1 MKIVFFAH
9 PLFLGSQ
16 SMPRFVSMLADGMKS
31 RGYEVE
37 VWRPEALFST
47 LKVSSLKKWLGYIDS
62 YLVFPALV
70 KRKLKKENEE
80 VLYVVTDHALGP
92 YVPLIAD
99 RPHVIHCHDFL
110 AQRSAL
116 GEIPEN
122 ITSSSGRTYQSYIR
136 KGYSQG
142 RNFIS
147 VSEKTRTDL
156 RAFLKD
162 KPDRSEVV
170 YNGINA
176 SFVPLSVSGS
186 RTTLSEQLDLDLSAG
201 YILHV
206 GGNQWYK
213 NRVGVIAIYESWR
226 KQYGRHLPLLLI
238 GQQPNAA
245 LLAKYNLSEYK
256 SDIHFLQNI
265 DDKAVKMA
273 YSGASVFLFPSIA
286 EGFGWP
292 IAEAMASAT
301 VVVTTN
307 AVPMLEVAGDAA
319 FLIGRK
325 PSVKDDQQAWAN
337 DAAVVLQNA
346 LLLKDT
352 ERQEWLEKGKINVE
366 RFKLEEAMDSIER
379 IYTSVFINERLEDK
393 I

>member
-16 SMPRFVSMLADGMKS
+16 SMPRFVGMLADGMKS

-37 VWRPEALFST
+37 VWRPEALFSA
-47 LKVSSLKKWLGYIDS
+47 KINSFKKWMGYIDQ
-62 YLVFPALV
+62 YVVFPQQV
-70 KRKLKKENEE
+70 KRRLKDDNGE

-122 ITSSSGRTYQSYIR
+122 MTSATGRAYQSYIK
-136 KGYSQG
+136 KGYSKG
-142 RNFIS
+142 KNFIS
-147 VSEKTRTDL
+147 VSEKTRKDL
-156 RAFLKD
+156 GSFLKEVP
-162 KPDRSEVV
+162 KRSEMV
-170 YNGINA
+170 YNGINTA
-176 SFVPLSVSGS
+176 FQPQEVQTS
-186 RTTLSEQLDLDLSAG
+186 RNLLSEKLNIALNAG

-213 NRVGVIAIYESWR
+213 NRVGVIKIYDAWR
-226 KQYGRHLPLLLI
+226 AKYGKQMPLLLV
-238 GQQPNAA
+238 GQQPNAS
-245 LLAKYNLSEYK
+245 LKLKYEASPYK
-256 SDIHFLQNI
+256 NDIYFLQNI
-265 DDKAVKMA
+265 SDEKVKMA
-273 YSGASVFLFPSIA
+273 YSGASAFLFPSIA

-307 AVPMLEVAGDAA
+307 AAPMLEVAGDAA

-325 PSVKDDQQAWAN
+325 PSVKAEQQQWAEG
-337 DAAVVLQNA
+337 AAEVLDRA
-346 LLLKDT
+346 LSLT
-352 ERQEWLEKGKINVE
+352 AEQREEWINKGRENVA
-366 RFKLEEAMDSIER
+366 RFKLDDALDQIEK
-379 IYTSVFINERLEDK
+379 IYSSVYINDK
-393 I
+393 TKISL

>member
-16 SMPRFVSMLADGMKS
+16 SMPRFVGMLADGMKS

-37 VWRPEALFST
+37 VWRPEALFSA
-47 LKVSSLKKWLGYIDS
+47 KINSFKKWMGYIDQ
-62 YLVFPALV
+62 YVVFPQQV
-70 KRKLKKENEE
+70 KRRLKDDNGE

-122 ITSSSGRTYQSYIR
+122 MTSATGRAYQSYIK
-136 KGYSQG
+136 KGYSKG
-142 RNFIS
+142 KNFIS
-147 VSEKTRTDL
+147 VSEKTRKDL
-156 RAFLKD
+156 GSFLKEVP
-162 KPDRSEVV
+162 KRSEMV
-170 YNGINA
+170 YNGINTAFQPQEVEA
-176 SFVPLSVSGS
+176 SRNL
-186 RTTLSEQLDLDLSAG
+186 LSEKLDLALNEG

-213 NRVGVIAIYESWR
+213 NRVGVIEIYDAWR
-226 KQYGRHLPLLLI
+226 AKYGKQLPLLLV
-238 GQQPNAA
+238 GQQPNAS
-245 LLAKYNLSEYK
+245 LKLKYEASPYK
-256 SDIHFLQNI
+256 NDIHFLKNI
-265 DDKAVKMA
+265 TDEEVKMA
-273 YSGASVFLFPSIA
+273 YSGASAFLFPSIA

-307 AVPMLEVAGDAA
+307 AAPMLEVAGDAA

-325 PSVKDDQQAWAN
+325 PSVKAEQQQWAE
-337 DAAVVLQNA
+337 DAAEVLDRA
-346 LLLKDT
+346 LSLT
-352 ERQEWLEKGKINVE
+352 AEQREEWINKGRENVA
-366 RFKLEEAMDSIER
+366 RFKLDDALDQIEK
-379 IYTSVFINERLEDK
+379 IYSSVYINDK
-393 I
+393 TKISL

>member
-16 SMPRFVSMLADGMKS
+16 SMPRFVGMLADGMKS

-37 VWRPEALFST
+37 VWRPEALFSA
-47 LKVSSLKKWLGYIDS
+47 KINSFKKWMGYIDQ
-62 YLVFPALV
+62 YVVFPQQV
-70 KRKLKKENEE
+70 KRRLKDDNGE

-122 ITSSSGRTYQSYIR
+122 MTSATGRAYQSYIK
-136 KGYSQG
+136 KGYSKG
-142 RNFIS
+142 KNFIS
-147 VSEKTRTDL
+147 VSEKTRKDL
-156 RAFLKD
+156 GSFLKEVP
-162 KPDRSEVV
+162 KRSEMV
-170 YNGINA
+170 YNGINTAFQPQEVEA
-176 SFVPLSVSGS
+176 SRNL
-186 RTTLSEQLDLDLSAG
+186 LSEKLDLALNEG

-213 NRVGVIAIYESWR
+213 NRVGVIEIYDAWR
-226 KQYGRHLPLLLI
+226 AKYGKQLPLLLV
-238 GQQPNAA
+238 GQQPNAS
-245 LLAKYNLSEYK
+245 LKLKYEASPYK
-256 SDIHFLQNI
+256 NDIHFLKNI
-265 DDKAVKMA
+265 TDEEVKMA
-273 YSGASVFLFPSIA
+273 YSGASAFLFPSIA

-307 AVPMLEVAGDAA
+307 AAPMLEVAGDAA

-325 PSVKDDQQAWAN
+325 PSVKAEQQQWAEG
-337 DAAVVLQNA
+337 AAEVLDRA
-346 LLLKDT
+346 LSLT
-352 ERQEWLEKGKINVE
+352 AEQREEWINKGRENVA
-366 RFKLEEAMDSIER
+366 RFKLDDALDQIEK
-379 IYTSVFINERLEDK
+379 IYSSVYINDK
-393 I
+393 TKISL

>member
-16 SMPRFVSMLADGMKS
+16 SMPRFVGMLADGMKS

-37 VWRPEALFST
+37 VWRPEALFSA
-47 LKVSSLKKWLGYIDS
+47 KINSFKKWMGYIDQ
-62 YLVFPALV
+62 YVVFPQQV
-70 KRKLKKENEE
+70 KRRLKDDNGE

-122 ITSSSGRTYQSYIR
+122 MTSATGRAYQSYIK
-136 KGYSQG
+136 KGYSKG
-142 RNFIS
+142 KNFIS
-147 VSEKTRTDL
+147 VSEKTRKDL
-156 RAFLKD
+156 GSFLKEVP
-162 KPDRSEVV
+162 KRSEMV
-170 YNGINA
+170 YNGINTAFQPQEVQA
-176 SFVPLSVSGS
+176 SRNL
-186 RTTLSEQLDLDLSAG
+186 LSEKLDLALNAG

-213 NRVGVIAIYESWR
+213 NRVGVIEIYDAWR
-226 KQYGRHLPLLLI
+226 AKYGKQLPLLLV
-238 GQQPNAA
+238 GQQPNAS
-245 LLAKYNLSEYK
+245 LKLKYEASPYK
-256 SDIHFLQNI
+256 NDIHFLKNI
-265 DDKAVKMA
+265 TDEEVKMA
-273 YSGASVFLFPSIA
+273 YSGASAFLFPSIA

-307 AVPMLEVAGDAA
+307 AAPMLEVAGDAA

-325 PSVKDDQQAWAN
+325 PSVKAEQQQWAE
-337 DAAVVLQNA
+337 DAAEVLDRA
-346 LLLKDT
+346 LSLT
-352 ERQEWLEKGKINVE
+352 AEQREEWINKGRENVA
-366 RFKLEEAMDSIER
+366 RFKLDDALDQIEK
-379 IYTSVFINERLEDK
+379 IYSSVYINDK
-393 I
+393 TKISL

>member
-16 SMPRFVSMLADGMKS
+16 SMPRFVGMLADGMKS

-37 VWRPEALFST
+37 VWRPEALFSA
-47 LKVSSLKKWLGYIDS
+47 KINSFKKWMGYIDQ
-62 YLVFPALV
+62 YVVFPQQV
-70 KRKLKKENEE
+70 KRRLKDDNGE

-122 ITSSSGRTYQSYIR
+122 MTSATGRAYQSYIK
-136 KGYSQG
+136 KGYSKG
-142 RNFIS
+142 KNFIS
-147 VSEKTRTDL
+147 VSEKTRKDL
-156 RAFLKD
+156 GSFLKEVP
-162 KPDRSEVV
+162 KRSEMV
-170 YNGINA
+170 YNGINTAFQPQEVQA
-176 SFVPLSVSGS
+176 SRNL
-186 RTTLSEQLDLDLSAG
+186 LLEKLDLALNEG

-213 NRVGVIAIYESWR
+213 NRVGVIEIYDAWR
-226 KQYGRHLPLLLI
+226 AKYGKQLPLLLV
-238 GQQPNAA
+238 GQQPNAS
-245 LLAKYNLSEYK
+245 LKLKYEASPYK
-256 SDIHFLQNI
+256 NDIHFLKNI
-265 DDKAVKMA
+265 TDEEVKMA
-273 YSGASVFLFPSIA
+273 YSGASAFLFPSIA

-307 AVPMLEVAGDAA
+307 AAPMLEVAGDAA

-325 PSVKDDQQAWAN
+325 PSVKAEQQQWAE
-337 DAAVVLQNA
+337 DAAEVLDRA
-346 LLLKDT
+346 LSLT
-352 ERQEWLEKGKINVE
+352 AEQREEWINKGRENVA
-366 RFKLEEAMDSIER
+366 RFKLDDALDQIEK
-379 IYTSVFINERLEDK
+379 IYSSVYINDK
-393 I
+393 TKISL

>member
-16 SMPRFVSMLADGMKS
+16 SMPRFVGMLADGMKS

-37 VWRPEALFST
+37 VWRPEALFSA
-47 LKVSSLKKWLGYIDS
+47 KINSFKKWMGYIDQ
-62 YLVFPALV
+62 YVVFPQQV
-70 KRKLKKENEE
+70 KRRLKDDNGE

-122 ITSSSGRTYQSYIR
+122 MTSATGRAYQSYIK
-136 KGYSQG
+136 KGYSKG
-142 RNFIS
+142 KNFIS
-147 VSEKTRTDL
+147 VSEKTRKDL
-156 RAFLKD
+156 GSFLKEVP
-162 KPDRSEVV
+162 KRSEMV
-170 YNGINA
+170 YNGINTAFQPQEVEA
-176 SFVPLSVSGS
+176 SRNL
-186 RTTLSEQLDLDLSAG
+186 LSEKLDLALNAG

-213 NRVGVIAIYESWR
+213 NRVGVIEIYDAWR
-226 KQYGRHLPLLLI
+226 AKYGKQLPLLLV
-238 GQQPNAA
+238 GQQPNAS
-245 LLAKYNLSEYK
+245 LKLKYEASPYK
-256 SDIHFLQNI
+256 NDIHFLKNI
-265 DDKAVKMA
+265 TDEEVKMA
-273 YSGASVFLFPSIA
+273 YSGASAFLFPSIA

-307 AVPMLEVAGDAA
+307 AAPMLEVAGDAA

-325 PSVKDDQQAWAN
+325 PSVKAEQQQWAE
-337 DAAVVLQNA
+337 DAAEVLDRA
-346 LLLKDT
+346 LSLT
-352 ERQEWLEKGKINVE
+352 AEQREEWINKGRENVA
-366 RFKLEEAMDSIER
+366 RFKLDDALDQIEK
-379 IYTSVFINERLEDK
+379 IYSSVYINDK
-393 I
+393 TKISL

>member
-16 SMPRFVSMLADGMKS
+16 SMPRFVGMLADGMKS

-37 VWRPEALFST
+37 VWRPEALFSA
-47 LKVSSLKKWLGYIDS
+47 KINSFKKWMGYIDQ
-62 YLVFPALV
+62 YVVFPQQV
-70 KRKLKKENEE
+70 KRRLKDDNGE

-122 ITSSSGRTYQSYIR
+122 MTSATGRAYQLYIK
-136 KGYSQG
+136 KGYSKG
-142 RNFIS
+142 KNFIS
-147 VSEKTRTDL
+147 VSEKTRKDL
-156 RAFLKD
+156 GSFLKEVP
-162 KPDRSEVV
+162 KRSEMV
-170 YNGINA
+170 YNGINTAFQPQEVEA
-176 SFVPLSVSGS
+176 SRNL
-186 RTTLSEQLDLDLSAG
+186 LSEKLDLALNEG

-213 NRVGVIAIYESWR
+213 NRVGVIEIYDAWR
-226 KQYGRHLPLLLI
+226 AKYGKQLPLLLV
-238 GQQPNAA
+238 GQQPNAS
-245 LLAKYNLSEYK
+245 LKLKYEASPYK
-256 SDIHFLQNI
+256 NDIHFLKNI
-265 DDKAVKMA
+265 TDEEVKMA
-273 YSGASVFLFPSIA
+273 YSGASAFLFPSIA

-307 AVPMLEVAGDAA
+307 AAPMLEVAGDAA

-325 PSVKDDQQAWAN
+325 PSVKAEQQQWAE
-337 DAAVVLQNA
+337 DAAEVLDRA
-346 LLLKDT
+346 LSLT
-352 ERQEWLEKGKINVE
+352 AEQREEWINKGRENVA
-366 RFKLEEAMDSIER
+366 RFKLDDALDQIEK
-379 IYTSVFINERLEDK
+379 IYSSVYISDK
-393 I
+393 TKISL

>member
-16 SMPRFVSMLADGMKS
+16 SMPRFVGMLADGMKS

-37 VWRPEALFST
+37 VWRPEALFSA
-47 LKVSSLKKWLGYIDS
+47 KINSFKKWMGYIDQ
-62 YLVFPALV
+62 YVVFPQQV
-70 KRKLKKENEE
+70 KRRLKDDNGE

-116 GEIPEN
+116 GEVPEN
-122 ITSSSGRTYQSYIR
+122 MTSATGRAYQSYIK
-136 KGYSQG
+136 KGYSKG
-142 RNFIS
+142 KNFIS
-147 VSEKTRTDL
+147 VSEKTRKDL
-156 RAFLKD
+156 GSFLKEVP
-162 KPDRSEVV
+162 KRSEMV
-170 YNGINA
+170 YNGINTSFQPQEVQA
-176 SFVPLSVSGS
+176 SRNL
-186 RTTLSEQLDLDLSAG
+186 LSEKLDLALNEG

-213 NRVGVIAIYESWR
+213 NRVGVIEIYDAWR
-226 KQYGRHLPLLLI
+226 AKYGKQLPLLLV
-238 GQQPNAA
+238 GQQPNAS
-245 LLAKYNLSEYK
+245 LKLKYEASPYK
-256 SDIHFLQNI
+256 NDIHFLKNI
-265 DDKAVKMA
+265 TDEEVKMA
-273 YSGASVFLFPSIA
+273 YSGASAFLFPSIA

-307 AVPMLEVAGDAA
+307 AAPMLEVAGDAA

-325 PSVKDDQQAWAN
+325 PSVKAEQQQWAE
-337 DAAVVLQNA
+337 DAAEVLDRA
-346 LLLKDT
+346 LSLT
-352 ERQEWLEKGKINVE
+352 AEQREEWINKGRENVA
-366 RFKLEEAMDSIER
+366 RFKLDDALDQIEK
-379 IYTSVFINERLEDK
+379 IYSSVYISDK
-393 I
+393 TKISL

>member
-16 SMPRFVSMLADGMKS
+16 SMPRFVGMLADGMKS

-37 VWRPEALFST
+37 VWRPEPLFSARIN
-47 LKVSSLKKWLGYIDS
+47 SFKKWMGYIDQ
-62 YLVFPALV
+62 YVVFPQQV
-70 KRKLKKENEE
+70 KRRLKDDNGE

-122 ITSSSGRTYQSYIR
+122 ITSSTGRAYQSYIK
-136 KGYSQG
+136 KGYSKG
-142 RNFIS
+142 KNFIS
-147 VSEKTRTDL
+147 VSEKTRKDL
-156 RAFLKD
+156 GSFLKNV
-162 KPDRSEVV
+162 PQRSEMV

-176 SFVPLSVSGS
+176 AFQPGEMQVS
-186 RTTLSEQLDLDLSAG
+186 RNVLSEKLDIALNEG

-213 NRVGVIAIYESWR
+213 NRVGVIAIYDAWR
-226 KQYGRHLPLLLI
+226 AKYGKQLPLLLI

-245 LLAKYNLSEYK
+245 LKLKYESSPYK
-256 SDIHFLQNI
+256 NDIYFLQNI
-265 DDKAVKMA
+265 SDEEVKMA
-273 YSGASVFLFPSIA
+273 YSGASAFLFPSIA

-307 AVPMLEVAGDAA
+307 AAPMLEVAGEAA
-319 FLIGRK
+319 FLISRK
-325 PSVKDDQQAWAN
+325 PSVKADQQQWAE
-337 DAAVVLQNA
+337 DAAAVLDKA
-346 LLLKDT
+346 LSLNVK
-352 ERQEWLEKGKINVE
+352 EREEWINKGRENVE
-366 RFKLEEAMDSIER
+366 RFKLDEALDQIEK
-379 IYTSVFINERLEDK
+379 IYSSVYINDK
-393 I
+393 MKISL